1 MNAGIVYN
9 SDPTSRI
16 FNYNDFGHDDDDDD
30 TREPEGGDGDDD
42 DDGCEPEGGDMRQ
55 VGASLVDQVS
65 LPAANR
71 RNLEN
76 FKTWKI

>member
-1 MNAGIVYN
+1 MIQVGGDNDANDYH
-9 SDPTSRI
+9 D
-16 FNYNDFGHDDDDDD
+16 NDFGQDDDDDD
-30 TREPEGGDGDDD
+30 V

-71 RNLEN
+71 TNLEN
-76 FKTWKI
+76 FKIWKTFRF